1 MTAIGGDDINVG
13 FTDSQIQRLREY
25 GDDPRDDSS
34 FDSAD
39 ERERAFSRLMSDLVS
54 SNERALK
61 GMIASPTRHQLTRL
75 EADIAERLVSK
86 GFIEVRTPAFIST
99 AALEKMTITPGHP
112 LYKQVFFIDEK
123 RCLRPMLA
131 PNLYYVMRKLRDHT
145 DGPVR
150 IFEIGSCFRKESHS
164 GAHLEE
170 FTMLNLVE
178 MGPVGD
184 ATEAL
189 KGHIADVMG
198 VTGLD
203 YALSVEESDVYKETL
218 DVMVGDVEVS
228 SGAVGPHVLDPAHDV
243 HEPWSGVGFGLERLL
258 MLMNDKGSVKKT
270 GRSLSYLNGA
280 KIN

>member
-1 MTAIGGDDINVG
+1 
-13 FTDSQIQRLREY
+13 
-25 GDDPRDDSS
+25 
-34 FDSAD
+34 
-39 ERERAFSRLMSDLVS
+39 MSDLVS
-54 SNERALK
+54 VNERSIK
-61 GMIASPTRHQLTRL
+61 GMIEAPRQHYLTKL
-75 EADIAERLVSK
+75 ESDISNVLISK
-86 GFIEVRTPAFIST
+86 GFIEVRTPTMIS
-99 AALEKMTITPGHP
+99 AASLEKMTITPEHP
-112 LYKQVFFIDEK
+112 LYKQVFFVDKK

-145 DGPVR
+145 DGPVK

-164 GAHLEE
+164 GEHLEE

-178 MGPVGD
+178 MGPDRD

-189 KGHIADVMG
+189 TEYIADIMG

-203 YALSVEESDVYKETL
+203 YTLSREESDVYKETL
-218 DVMVGDVEVS
+218 DVIIDGVEVS
-228 SGAVGPHVLDPAHDV
+228 SGAVGPHVLDAAHDV

-258 MLMNDKGSVKKT
+258 MMMNKKGSVRKT

>member
-1 MTAIGGDDINVG
+1 
-13 FTDSQIQRLREY
+13 
-25 GDDPRDDSS
+25 
-34 FDSAD
+34 
-39 ERERAFSRLMSDLVS
+39 MSDLIS
-54 SNERALK
+54 LNERTIK
-61 GMIASPTRHQLTRL
+61 EMIKAPSRHQLTQL
-75 EADIAERLVSK
+75 EADISKALISK
-86 GFIEVRTPAFIST
+86 GFIEVRTPTIIST
-99 AALEKMTITPGHP
+99 ASLEKMTITPEHP
-112 LYKQVFFIDEK
+112 LYQQVFFIDEK

-150 IFEIGSCFRKESHS
+150 IFEIGSCFRKESRS
-164 GAHLEE
+164 SAHLEE

-178 MGPVGD
+178 MGPERD

-189 KGHIADVMG
+189 KEYIGDVMG

-203 YALSVEESDVYKETL
+203 YTLSREESDVYKETL
-218 DVMVGDVEVS
+218 DVMIGDTEVS

>member
-1 MTAIGGDDINVG
+1 
-13 FTDSQIQRLREY
+13 
-25 GDDPRDDSS
+25 
-34 FDSAD
+34 
-39 ERERAFSRLMSDLVS
+39 MSDLVS
-54 SNERALK
+54 MNERSIK
-61 GMIASPTRHQLTRL
+61 GMIEKPSRHYLTQL
-75 EADIAERLVSK
+75 ESDISKVLISK
-86 GFIEVRTPAFIST
+86 GFIEVRTPSIISA
-99 AALEKMTITPGHP
+99 AALEKMTITPDHP
-112 LYKQVFFIDEK
+112 LYKQVFFIDKK

-145 DGPVR
+145 DGPVK

-178 MGPVGD
+178 MGPDRD

-189 KGHIADVMG
+189 KEYIDDVMK
-198 VTGLD
+198 VTGLE
-203 YALSVEESDVYKETL
+203 YTLSREESDVYKETL
-218 DVMVGDVEVS
+218 DVMIGDTEVS
-228 SGAVGPHVLDPAHDV
+228 SGAVGPHILDPAHDV

-258 MLMNDKGSVKKT
+258 MLMNEKGSVKKT

>member
-1 MTAIGGDDINVG
+1 MA
-13 FTDSQIQRLREY
+13 
-25 GDDPRDDSS
+25 
-34 FDSAD
+34 
-39 ERERAFSRLMSDLVS
+39 DLVAL
-54 SNERALK
+54 NERSIK
-61 GMIASPTRHQLTRL
+61 GMFRAPSRHCLTQL
-75 EADIAERLVSK
+75 EADISKVLTAK
-86 GFIEVRTPAFIST
+86 GFIEVRTPTIISV
-99 AALEKMTITPGHP
+99 ASLEKMTITPGHP

-164 GAHLEE
+164 SAHLEE

-178 MGPVGD
+178 MGPDRD
-184 ATEAL
+184 AADAL
-189 KGHIADVMG
+189 KEYIADVMG

-203 YALSVEESDVYKETL
+203 YSLSREESDVYKETL
-218 DVMVGDVEVS
+218 DVMIGEIEVS

-270 GRSLSYLNGA
+270 GRSLTYLNGA

>member
-1 MTAIGGDDINVG
+1 MSELA
-13 FTDSQIQRLREY
+13 SQ
-25 GDDPRDDSS
+25 
-34 FDSAD
+34 
-39 ERERAFSRLMSDLVS
+39 
-54 SNERALK
+54 NERSIAD
-61 GMIASPTRHQLTRL
+61 MIRSPSRHYLTKL
-75 EADIAERLVSK
+75 ESDISEVLVSK
-86 GFIEVRTPAFIST
+86 GFIEVRTPSIISIT
-99 AALEKMTITPGHP
+99 SLEKMTITPGHP

-150 IFEIGSCFRKESHS
+150 IFEIGSCYRKESHS

-178 MGPVGD
+178 MGPEKD

-189 KGHIADVMG
+189 KEYIADVMG

-203 YALSVEESDVYKETL
+203 YTLSVEESDVYRETL
-218 DVMVGDVEVS
+218 DVMIGDTEVS

-258 MLMNDKGSVKKT
+258 MLMNEKGSVKKT

>member
-1 MTAIGGDDINVG
+1 MA
-13 FTDSQIQRLREY
+13 
-25 GDDPRDDSS
+25 
-34 FDSAD
+34 
-39 ERERAFSRLMSDLVS
+39 DLVAL
-54 SNERALK
+54 NERSIK
-61 GMIASPTRHQLTRL
+61 GMIQSPSRHCLTQL
-75 EADIAERLVSK
+75 ESDISKVLISK
-86 GFIEVRTPAFIST
+86 GFIEVRTPSIIST
-99 AALEKMTITPGHP
+99 ASLEKMTITPEHP
-112 LYKQVFFIDEK
+112 LYQQVFFIDKK

-178 MGPVGD
+178 LGPDRD

-189 KGHIADVMG
+189 KEYIGDVMG

-203 YALSVEESDVYKETL
+203 YTLSREESDVYKETL
-218 DVMVGDVEVS
+218 DVMIGDIEVS
-228 SGAVGPHVLDPAHDV
+228 SGAVGPHILDPAHDI

-258 MLMNDKGSVKKT
+258 MFMGEKSSVKKT
-270 GRSLSYLNGA
+270 GRSLGYLNGA

>member
-1 MTAIGGDDINVG
+1 MADI
-13 FTDSQIQRLREY
+13 
-25 GDDPRDDSS
+25 
-34 FDSAD
+34 
-39 ERERAFSRLMSDLVS
+39 VS
-54 SNERALK
+54 VNERSIK
-61 GMIASPTRHQLTRL
+61 GMIKAPSRHQLARL
-75 EADIAERLVSK
+75 EADIAEVLISK
-86 GFIEVRTPAFIST
+86 GFIEVKTPAIISA
-99 AALEKMTITPGHP
+99 AALEKMTITPDHP
-112 LYKQVFFIDEK
+112 LYKQVFFIDGK

-164 GAHLEE
+164 GSHLEE

-178 MGPVGD
+178 MGPEKD

-189 KGHIADVMG
+189 KEYIADVMN
-198 VTGLD
+198 VAGLE
-203 YALSVEESDVYKETL
+203 YTLSVEESDVYKETL
-218 DVMVGDVEVS
+218 DVMIGDIEVS

-258 MLMNDKGSVKKT
+258 MFMNKKGSVKKT
-270 GRSLSYLNGA
+270 GRSLAYLNGA

>member
-1 MTAIGGDDINVG
+1 
-13 FTDSQIQRLREY
+13 
-25 GDDPRDDSS
+25 
-34 FDSAD
+34 
-39 ERERAFSRLMSDLVS
+39 MSDLVS
-54 SNERALK
+54 VNERSIRE
-61 GMIASPTRHQLTRL
+61 MIASPPRHQLAQL
-75 EADIAERLVSK
+75 ESDISGVLRSK
-86 GFIEVRTPAFIST
+86 GFIEVRTPTIIP
-99 AALEKMTITPGHP
+99 AASLEKMTITPGHP
-112 LYKQVFFIDEK
+112 LHKQVFFIDSK

-131 PNLYYVMRKLRDHT
+131 PSLYYVMRKLRDHT

-164 GAHLEE
+164 GEHLEE

-178 MGPVGD
+178 LGPERD

-189 KGHIADVMG
+189 KEYIGDVMG

-203 YALSVEESDVYKETL
+203 YTLSAEKSDVYRETL
-218 DVMVGDVEVS
+218 DVMIGCTEVS

-243 HEPWSGVGFGLERLL
+243 HEPWSGAGFGLERLL
-258 MLMNDKGSVKKT
+258 MLMNGKSSVKKT